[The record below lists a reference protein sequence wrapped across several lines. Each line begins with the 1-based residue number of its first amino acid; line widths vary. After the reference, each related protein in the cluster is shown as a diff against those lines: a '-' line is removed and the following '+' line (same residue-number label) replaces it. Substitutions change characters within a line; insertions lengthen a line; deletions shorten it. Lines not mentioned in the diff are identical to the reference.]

1 MLPTTRR
8 AIQTAFLVGIAMAV
22 VIVAPS
28 GAATRGF
35 TVLPEVVA
43 PGDAVTVRIDDSGP
57 WHGTDLYLIP
67 ASAWFEGMH
76 CDGMRAAVLVGT
88 ITWTKNL
95 GVSEFVMPDVPSG
108 TYGLGEELGAVIPPC
123 DQAGA
128 VTVLASR
135 GPDTAVGTGS
145 PWVGPLTVAGLVFL
159 LGATALA
166 TGVVVRGRRRERTP

>member
-1 MLPTTRR
+1 MSPTTRR
-8 AIQTAFLVGIAMAV
+8 AIPTAVLLGIAMAA

-35 TVLPEVVA
+35 TVLPEAVA
-43 PGDAVTVRIDDSGP
+43 PGDVVTVRIDDSGP

-95 GVSEFVMPDVPSG
+95 GVAEFTMPSVPDG

-123 DQAGA
+123 NQAGA

-135 GPDTAVGTGS
+135 GPDTAVGR
-145 PWVGPLTVAGLVFL
+145 GPLWIGPSTVLALVFL
-159 LGATALA
+159 LATTALA
-166 TGVVVRGRRRERTP
+166 TLTVIRSRRRERTP